1 MSKNFSINK
10 AAKDTAVNNNPGILA
25 KIFRNRLHAQF
36 EKIKHGCIVLNENNK
51 KIVFGNE
58 NDTLK
63 TEATVLSSEFYM
75 LAGSGGEV
83 GVAEAYAAGYWDAED
98 MVKLIQIVIKNQE
111 IQEAL
116 DGGIAKLLSP
126 INRLIHSS
134 RKNTMSG
141 SKNNIVAHY
150 DLSND
155 FFKKWLDSSM
165 TYSCAVFEP
174 KDISLYDAS
183 IEKLDRI
190 CRKLE
195 LKPSDHIIEIGTGW
209 GSFAVHAVKNYGCS
223 VTTTTI
229 SEEQFDYVSQLIEKE
244 NLSNKITL
252 LKNDYRDLSG
262 QFDKLVSI
270 EMIEA
275 VGYNYIQKFFQ
286 VCSNLLKPDGLM
298 AFQGITYH
306 EQGFEDHLNS
316 VDFIKKYIFPGSNL
330 ISVNHVLSTIKESTD
345 LSMVHLEDIT
355 KHYAKTLR
363 LWREK
368 YMSVLPSI
376 KDMGFSNEFLRIW
389 EYYFIYCEAGFRERF
404 IGDVQIVMAKP
415 ENKDIQINY

>member
-1 MSKNFSINK
+1 MSKIFSIDK
-10 AAKDTAVNNNPGILA
+10 AAKDTAVNTSPGILA
-25 KIFRNRLHAQF
+25 KLFRNRLHAQF

-51 KIVFGNE
+51 KIVFGNK
-58 NDTLK
+58 NDVLK
-63 TEATVLSSEFYM
+63 TEATIFSNEFYI

-116 DGGIAKLLSP
+116 DGGMAKLISP
-126 INRLIHSS
+126 FNRLIHRY

-155 FFKKWLDSSM
+155 FFQKWLDRSM

-174 KDISLYDAS
+174 KEISLYDAS

-195 LKPSDHIIEIGTGW
+195 LKPSDHVVEIGTGW
-209 GSFAVHAVKNYGCS
+209 GSFAVHAVRNYGCS

-229 SEEQFDYVSQLIEKE
+229 SEEQFDYVSQLIEEEK
-244 NLSNKITL
+244 LSDKITL

-275 VGYNYIQKFFQ
+275 VGYNYIRKFFQ

-306 EQGFEDHLNS
+306 EQGFENHLNS

-363 LWREK
+363 LWRKK

-376 KDMGFSNEFLRIW
+376 KGMGFSDEFLRIW
-389 EYYFIYCEAGFRERF
+389 EYYFIYCEAGFRERY

-415 ENKDIQINY
+415 EKKDIQINY

>member
-1 MSKNFSINK
+1 MSKNFSIDK
-10 AAKDTAVNNNPGILA
+10 AAKDTAVNTNPGILA
-25 KIFRNRLHAQF
+25 KFFRNRLHAQF

-63 TEATVLSSEFYM
+63 TDATIFSSEFYI

-155 FFKKWLDSSM
+155 FFKKWLDGSM

-195 LKPSDHIIEIGTGW
+195 LKP
-209 GSFAVHAVKNYGCS
+209 K
-223 VTTTTI
+223 
-229 SEEQFDYVSQLIEKE
+229 
-244 NLSNKITL
+244 
-252 LKNDYRDLSG
+252 
-262 QFDKLVSI
+262 
-270 EMIEA
+270 
-275 VGYNYIQKFFQ
+275 
-286 VCSNLLKPDGLM
+286 
-298 AFQGITYH
+298 
-306 EQGFEDHLNS
+306 
-316 VDFIKKYIFPGSNL
+316 
-330 ISVNHVLSTIKESTD
+330 
-345 LSMVHLEDIT
+345 
-355 KHYAKTLR
+355 
-363 LWREK
+363 
-368 YMSVLPSI
+368 
-376 KDMGFSNEFLRIW
+376 
-389 EYYFIYCEAGFRERF
+389 
-404 IGDVQIVMAKP
+404 
-415 ENKDIQINY
+415 